1 MLACKLH
8 LKCHWLLQ
16 VVLDSIVV
24 IAIIQE
30 DLNLGLYKMKAA
42 WVWWEVLELEDQLDH
57 HFIFHQSVKVGEELI
72 SQVWHNHKTSNSLS
86 SIKDLNNSRPT
97 SIVIYTLM
105 LLVYQQLNL
114 TLLEQPQATRRNQ
127 LWPKTQYSNHKH
139 QLCNL
144 RQELRG
150 IKTQIPRIKGH

>member
-1 MLACKLH
+1 
-8 LKCHWLLQ
+8 
-16 VVLDSIVV
+16 VLDSIVV
-24 IAIIQE
+24 IAITQE

-42 WVWWEVLELEDQLDH
+42 WVWWEVLELEDQSDH
-57 HFIFHQSVKVGEELI
+57 HFIFHQSVKVEEEPI